1 MQSTISEL
9 TLRGSLFLSFLLV
22 TIASPLSFAE
32 DKNRLQQS
40 CTYNEKAMM
49 ELSPREFDQNFENGW
64 RVIAKNN
71 DCLEVAANLIRIYYT
86 TNEVSTGAKR
96 TFVWHEG
103 QLRAEAGQ
111 YRQAIQ
117 LMEQAEKPVEKD
129 ISGWNHYVSA
139 TIAFLK
145 LVMEKLK
152 MHREELAAV
161 PKPENFNPKDADGN
175 PIEIDW
181 PLNLNIVDKFI
192 SCFGQTYA
200 EVYSGCTQEKQ
211 P

>member
-9 TLRGSLFLSFLLV
+9 TLRSSLFLSFLLV
-22 TIASPLSFAE
+22 IIVSPLSFAE
-32 DKNRLQQS
+32 DKNKLQQS

-49 ELSPREFDQNFENGW
+49 KLSPREFDQNFEKGW
-64 RVIAKNN
+64 RVIAKNS
-71 DCLEVAANLIRIYYT
+71 DCLEVAADLIHTYYT

-103 QLRAEAGQ
+103 QLRAEVGQ
-111 YRQAIQ
+111 YRQAIH
-117 LMEQAEKPVEKD
+117 LMEQAEKPAQKD
-129 ISGWNHYVSA
+129 ISGWNHYVAA
-139 TIAFLK
+139 TIAFLQSD
-145 LVMEKLK
+145 MEKLK
-152 MHREELAAV
+152 RHREELAAV

-181 PLNLNIVDKFI
+181 PLNLAIVDKFI
-192 SCFGQTYA
+192 LCFGQPYS
-200 EVYSGCTQEKQ
+200 EVYGGCTQRTQ